1 MAFRLVSGSTCSYLG
16 YWKGGGKREPARAT
30 GLLRERARGAHIRAR
45 GIFAGY
51 WTGTSFFC
59 RTMGRLPGILLT
71 ERATRIELDVLSL
84 GTSCPLFVAGFSEL
98 RRTSWAATTDTTVHE
113 LLPLSVASGRVPR
126 PTSDRLVLA
135 IVKLPMQVPR
145 TCRVSPL
152 LALLIAVWRLAPV
165 P

>member
-1 MAFRLVSGSTCSYLG
+1 
-16 YWKGGGKREPARAT
+16 
-30 GLLRERARGAHIRAR
+30 
-45 GIFAGY
+45 
-51 WTGTSFFC
+51 
-59 RTMGRLPGILLT
+59 MGRLPGILLT

-113 LLPLSVASGRVPR
+113 LLPLSVASGRVPK